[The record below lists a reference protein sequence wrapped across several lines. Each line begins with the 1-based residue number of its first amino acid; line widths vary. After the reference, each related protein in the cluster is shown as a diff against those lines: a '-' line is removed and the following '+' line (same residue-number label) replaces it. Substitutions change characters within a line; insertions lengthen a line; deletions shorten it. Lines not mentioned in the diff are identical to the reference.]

1 MDRIRRTL
9 LRRRAQGSLA
19 GLPVSS
25 GKIRRLRGGV
35 VEPVAGEMNMTTSND
50 SLRKRILPCL
60 DMRDGRVVKGV
71 KFVGLQDLGDP
82 VELALRYEQQGA
94 DEIVLLDISASP
106 DGRKTQLD
114 VIARVARNLSIP
126 FTVGGGV
133 RVLDD
138 IWALLDAGADKVSIN
153 SAALNHPGLIDA
165 ASQQFGSQCIVVAID
180 FLLAAELPHEVV
192 SNGGRTRTGRNAKA
206 WAQEAVQRG
215 AGELLLTCIDR
226 DGTGEGFE
234 LQLTGEL
241 ARTLSV
247 PVIASGG
254 ARTAG
259 HFVAAFESGIDAGLA
274 AGIFHRNELPIP
286 ELKTALRAAGVAVR
300 V

>member
-1 MDRIRRTL
+1 MMMSDT
-9 LRRRAQGSLA
+9 ANS
-19 GLPVSS
+19 
-25 GKIRRLRGGV
+25 
-35 VEPVAGEMNMTTSND
+35 TSNT
-50 SLRKRILPCL
+50 LRKRILPCL

-106 DGRKTQLD
+106 EGRKTQLD
-114 VIARVARNLSIP
+114 VIGRVARNLSIP
-126 FTVGGGV
+126 FTVGGGI

-153 SAALNHPGLIDA
+153 SAALNQPGLIDA

-180 FLLAAELPHEVV
+180 FLLGADSLYEVV
-192 SNGGRTRTGRNAKA
+192 SHGGRTRTGRNARD
-206 WAQEAVQRG
+206 WAREAVQRG

-234 LQLTGEL
+234 LGLTGEL
-241 ARTLSV
+241 ARTLPV
-247 PVIASGG
+247 PVVASGG
-254 ARTAG
+254 ARAAQ
-259 HFVAAFESGIDAGLA
+259 HFVEAFEHGIDAGLA
-274 AGIFHRNELPIP
+274 AGIFHRNELSIP
-286 ELKTALRAAGVAVR
+286 ELKLALQRAGVDVR
-300 V
+300 I

>member
-1 MDRIRRTL
+1 MTMSEIKN
-9 LRRRAQGSLA
+9 
-19 GLPVSS
+19 SS
-25 GKIRRLRGGV
+25 V
-35 VEPVAGEMNMTTSND
+35 NA
-50 SLRKRILPCL
+50 LRKRILPCL

-106 DGRKTQLD
+106 EGRKTQLD
-114 VIARVARNLSIP
+114 VIGRVARNLSIP
-126 FTVGGGV
+126 FTVGGGI

-153 SAALNHPGLIDA
+153 SAALNQPGLIDA

-180 FLLAAELPHEVV
+180 FLLAPDFRLESDTLHEVV
-192 SNGGRTRTGRNAKA
+192 SHGGRTRTGRNARD
-206 WAQEAVQRG
+206 WAREAVQRG

-234 LQLTGEL
+234 LCLTGEL

-247 PVIASGG
+247 PVVASGG
-254 ARTAG
+254 ARTTQ
-259 HFVAAFESGIDAGLA
+259 HFIEAFEQGIDAGLA
-274 AGIFHRNELPIP
+274 AGIFHRNELGLP
-286 ELKTALRAAGVAVR
+286 ELKTALLAAGVSVR
-300 V
+300 M